1 MRCVPS
7 WRQPPGPH
15 HHHLS
20 CGLGDSRNL
29 MLPTFLH
36 WCPSRPF
43 LYTVNVPTP
52 VELHVVQDK
61 VPAPRQVPP
70 RSLLPHPHPSKC
82 SFSPCWSSVP
92 PPSLSPCCC
101 YLDYAIP
108 SASPSL
114 SPRRSINGTS
124 PFPSQAQYLPTA
136 LPIIFFA

>member
-1 MRCVPS
+1 M
-7 WRQPPGPH
+7 
-15 HHHLS
+15 LS
-20 CGLGDSRNL
+20 
-29 MLPTFLH
+29 TFPH

-52 VELHVVQDK
+52 MELHVVQDK
-61 VPAPRQVPP
+61 VPTPHQVPP
-70 RSLLPHPHPSKC
+70 RCLLPHPHPSKC

-101 YLDYAIP
+101 CLDYAIP
-108 SASPSL
+108 SAPPCF

-136 LPIIFFA
+136 LPIIFLHNNQHKVMPSQLIVFLSLPLGLGLRI